1 MTKALAVLIFFIT
14 FNLIG
19 IFLLSISESHIL
31 AMENR
36 TIMDLIF
43 EEVSALG
50 TVGLS
55 MGITPHLSAIGKS
68 IVILS
73 MLIGRVGTLTIAF
86 SFGNK
91 VISSDY
97 KYPEGHTLVG

>member
-1 MTKALAVLIFFIT
+1 M
-14 FNLIG
+14 
-19 IFLLSISESHIL
+19 
-31 AMENR
+31 
-36 TIMDLIF
+36 
-43 EEVSALG
+43 
-50 TVGLS
+50 
-55 MGITPHLSAIGKS
+55 GKS

-86 SFGNK
+86 SLGNK